1 MVLIFKIIT
10 IIFFTGSIFAQ
21 SITDIEST
29 DATYPAIKRSIDKG
43 YFTLVEGNKFL
54 PNQSVTR
61 AELALVLDRM
71 DNIANK
77 ASLSEKDI
85 SELKGFS
92 SQFKTYLENQE
103 NSKGQMQTDVT
114 LIKTE
119 QKTVN
124 YDMSRLEENIQNT
137 EKKRQEQEI
146 FVWVS
151 LGLGILSVLK

>member
-1 MVLIFKIIT
+1 
-10 IIFFTGSIFAQ
+10 
-21 SITDIEST
+21 
-29 DATYPAIKRSIDKG
+29 
-43 YFTLVEGNKFL
+43 
-54 PNQSVTR
+54 
-61 AELALVLDRM
+61 
-71 DNIANK
+71 
-77 ASLSEKDI
+77 
-85 SELKGFS
+85 
-92 SQFKTYLENQE
+92 
-103 NSKGQMQTDVT
+103 MQTDVT